1 MEAWFGFHSHLW
13 FGFSE
18 GLGLVSSLDFLPN
31 NSAMVGCPPSF
42 RFHFP
47 LWFGFP
53 ILVWFG
59 GAEGF
64 DFSLYRGSPPLFT
77 DLLPPCMF
85 NFMVFGGL
93 AGFCGPS
100 GGFSLVS
107 GGVGLGWS
115 FLTLT
120 SFGPLSWSC
129 CIFTGLVWP
138 RGSLGSWGC
147 GLFVTGA
154 LGTGG

>member
-1 MEAWFGFHSHLW
+1 
-13 FGFSE
+13 
-18 GLGLVSSLDFLPN
+18 
-31 NSAMVGCPPSF
+31 
-42 RFHFP
+42 
-47 LWFGFP
+47 
-53 ILVWFG
+53 
-59 GAEGF
+59 
-64 DFSLYRGSPPLFT
+64 
-77 DLLPPCMF
+77 MF

-147 GLFVTGA
+147 GLFFTGA
-154 LGTGG
+154 LGTGGSTGLVGFGFGSLLSLLVWFHIWFPFFGL